1 MDLSVRLQELFL
13 IMGKISGK
21 KDIRFETFAVKSD
34 WSFISCLKQMCL
46 LMSALVQKILEQVRK
61 KQKKGQEWHLRMLDF
76 QRNLIKVR
84 HLNFPEDK
92 KEEWQL
98 PEF

>member
-1 MDLSVRLQELFL
+1 
-13 IMGKISGK
+13 MGKISGK

-34 WSFISCLKQMCL
+34 WSFSIRSISCLKQMCL

>member
-1 MDLSVRLQELFL
+1 
-13 IMGKISGK
+13 
-21 KDIRFETFAVKSD
+21 
-34 WSFISCLKQMCL
+34 
-46 LMSALVQKILEQVRK
+46 MSALVQKILEQVRK